1 MCLCGLTFH
10 LPASHVQPVPHAWLL
25 CEDAL
30 LHPSL
35 ETPTPLHDQRV
46 VWQVVVGK
54 KLDDVFMVM
63 EFMEHD
69 LKGLMEE
76 RDSSNPLF
84 AMSEV
89 CLHGLLIPLSLPSFL
104 PSSLPFSLPPFLSLF
119 PSLFPPFLP
128 PSLLPS
134 LPPSLPSSLLVLISF
149 VLPYLFLSS

>member
-1 MCLCGLTFH
+1 MYSPCHMHGFCVKMLFST
-10 LPASHVQPVPHAWLL
+10 PALKL
-25 CEDAL
+25 
-30 LHPSL
+30 
-35 ETPTPLHDQRV
+35 PTPLHNQRV

-104 PSSLPFSLPPFLSLF
+104 PSSLPSSLPFSLPPFLSLF

-149 VLPYLFLSS
+149 VLPYLFLPS